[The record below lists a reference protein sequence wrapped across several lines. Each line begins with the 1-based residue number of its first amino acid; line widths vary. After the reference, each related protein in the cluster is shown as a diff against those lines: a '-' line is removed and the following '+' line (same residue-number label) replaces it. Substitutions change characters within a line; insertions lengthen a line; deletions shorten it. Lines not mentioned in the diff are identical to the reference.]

1 MKQES
6 HVVDRNRNVLREIEE
21 LKRQLAHRR
30 ASGRPMNSSLVA
42 AYHQAIERCY
52 SNLDEQTH

>member
-1 MKQES
+1 MI
-6 HVVDRNRNVLREIEE
+6 DRSALLKEIQTLQHE
-21 LKRQLAHRR
+21 LAARR

-52 SNLDEQTH
+52 SHLDEQPN